1 MAKSKKSKTLKKGIK
16 PKGKRK
22 MHNTK
27 KHVRHGKNYIN
38 IDNTGLTKV
47 IYTEGNK
54 SPKKTIFKWDGKYD
68 GKNAN
73 IHMNLNVDGKKT
85 HSDLKLTNDDLMKI
99 LSANVVDKPIDKRL
113 ELLNEPVSNMY
124 ALPSLPSSHSSVM
137 ILAEEPQIIPPPS
150 NVPVFINEMP
160 EEQDQIMIV
169 SSPSPSPSP
178 SHSHSKKGKK
188 RSKSQRS

>member
-1 MAKSKKSKTLKKGIK
+1 MAKSKKIKILKKGI
-16 PKGKRK
+16 KGKRK

-27 KHVRHGKNYIN
+27 KRVKHDKNYIH
-38 IDNTGLTKV
+38 IDNTGLTKFMF
-47 IYTEGNK
+47 TEGNK

-85 HSDLKLTNDDLMKI
+85 HSDLKLTNNDLMKI

-113 ELLNEPVSNMY
+113 ELLDESISNMY
-124 ALPSLPSSHSSVM
+124 ASPSPMM
-137 ILAEEPQIIPPPS
+137 ILAQEPQMIMPPPS

-160 EEQDQIMIV
+160 EEQEQIMIV
-169 SSPSPSPSP
+169 SSPSLSSF
-178 SHSHSKKGKK
+178 KKGKK

>member
-1 MAKSKKSKTLKKGIK
+1 MAKSKKSKTLKKGT
-16 PKGKRK
+16 KGKRK

-124 ALPSLPSSHSSVM
+124 ASPLSPSSVM
-137 ILAEEPQIIPPPS
+137 ILAEEPQIIPAHS

-160 EEQDQIMIV
+160 EDQEQEQKQMMIV
-169 SSPSPSPSP
+169 SP
-178 SHSHSKKGKK
+178 SHSKKGKK
-188 RSKSQRS
+188 KSKSQRS

>member
-16 PKGKRK
+16 GIKGKRK
-22 MHNTK
+22 MHNTR
-27 KHVRHGKNYIN
+27 KHVRHSKNYIN

-85 HSDLKLTNDDLMKI
+85 HSDLKLTNNDLMKI

-113 ELLNEPVSNMY
+113 ELLDEPISNMY
-124 ALPSLPSSHSSVM
+124 ASPLSHSSVM
-137 ILAEEPQIIPPPS
+137 ILAEEPQIIPSHS

-160 EEQDQIMIV
+160 EEKEQMMIV
-169 SSPSPSPSP
+169 SSPSPSL
-178 SHSHSKKGKK
+178 SKKGKK
-188 RSKSQRS
+188 RSKSRRS

>member
-1 MAKSKKSKTLKKGIK
+1 MAKSKKIKILKKGI
-16 PKGKRK
+16 KGKRK

-27 KHVRHGKNYIN
+27 KHVRHSKNYIN

-113 ELLNEPVSNMY
+113 ELLDESISNMY
-124 ALPSLPSSHSSVM
+124 ASPSPMM
-137 ILAEEPQIIPPPS
+137 ILSQEPQMIMPPPS

-160 EEQDQIMIV
+160 EEQEQIMIV
-169 SSPSPSPSP
+169 SSPSLSS
-178 SHSHSKKGKK
+178 SLSTSKKGKK